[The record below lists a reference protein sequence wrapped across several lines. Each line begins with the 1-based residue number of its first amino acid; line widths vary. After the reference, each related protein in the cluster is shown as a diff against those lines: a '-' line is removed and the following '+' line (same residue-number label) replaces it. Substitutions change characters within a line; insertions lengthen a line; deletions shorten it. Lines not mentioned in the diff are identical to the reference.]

1 MRKNEEVTL
10 PRTGCGDGCVINGHG
25 IGQQCGEKESKTCQ
39 KTITIEQ
46 GKSKKI
52 VVKNKKKKKQN
63 TNLPHQTKN

>member
-25 IGQQCGEKESKTCQ
+25 IGQQCGSKKAKPAK

-46 GKSKKI
+46 GKSKR
-52 VVKNKKKKKQN
+52 
-63 TNLPHQTKN
+63 LW